1 MISKNFIISLKN
13 KVFEDKALEDKA
25 LEDKYPGK
33 IYRIT
38 YQGCEKPYYG
48 STKDLIN

>member
-1 MISKNFIISLKN
+1 MSVDAN
-13 KVFEDKALEDKA
+13 
-25 LEDKYPGK
+25 YPGK

-48 STKDLIN
+48 STKDPINWRFNHHKTAYKLSNFWTLIKN